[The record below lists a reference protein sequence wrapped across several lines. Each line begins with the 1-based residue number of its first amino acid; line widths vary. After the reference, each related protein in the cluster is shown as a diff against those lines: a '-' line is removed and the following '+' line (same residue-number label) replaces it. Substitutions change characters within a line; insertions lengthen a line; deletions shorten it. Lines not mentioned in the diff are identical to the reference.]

1 MRATTRKKNNKKI
14 IYIYIKNYKM
24 FQKKS
29 NQLVVTLR
37 LTIDKD

>member
-1 MRATTRKKNNKKI
+1 MRAHQHAKNNNN
-14 IYIYIKNYKM
+14 IYILKNYEM
-24 FQKKS
+24 YQKKS